1 MILGH
6 ALEDVLKVGEG
17 LHVVELCRGDE
28 GTDGRPTLSATVGA
42 GEQMVLAPKREGPD
56 RAFDGIVVELATAVV
71 QEMTE
76 GRPAGKGVTD
86 RVGEATAARNATK
99 LHLEPRPHCLDEQ
112 P

>member
-1 MILGH
+1 MRWRMSLRW
-6 ALEDVLKVGEG
+6 

-28 GTDGRPTLSATVGA
+28 GTDGRPSLSAAIGT
-42 GEQMVLAPKREGPD
+42 GEQMILAPQRDGSD
-56 RAFDGIVVELATAVV
+56 RAFDGIVVELDTAVV

-99 LHLEPRPHCLDEQ
+99 LHLEPRLHRLDQ
-112 P
+112 GP